1 MPLANRGPGHELL
14 DRRGLLEQFD
24 DPAYPRMV
32 AVAISLGDFIET
44 KVARRLSEPL
54 VACGLFQDVRVG
66 SHFIF
71 GDDCA
76 AASPSPIPSHTARI
90 LSHPTTF
97 L

>member
-1 MPLANRGPGHELL
+1 
-14 DRRGLLEQFD
+14 
-24 DPAYPRMV
+24 MV

-76 AASPSPIPSHTARI
+76 AASASVISSQMARI
-90 LSHPTTF
+90 VSQPSAF
-97 L
+97 M